1 MGTVVDQL
9 NHLNETKD
17 LIKNAI
23 ITKGVAVADE
33 DTFRSY
39 HEKILAISSGSS
51 KQARYNAAAVFYD
64 IDGTVLYDY
73 TKEELN
79 NLTELPP
86 TPVKQLPHRFQS
98 GIADDS
104 ISSNWTHTLSEI
116 KEYVNKYSYID
127 VGTIYECYKSTIIA
141 FYIPEEFTEGV
152 TMTFSAEIY
161 SPDPYG
167 VPPTYK
173 YFRFGWYHEG
183 NEEDEDEDE
192 KVVRSTGKADYWT
205 TARISKV
212 LTPGMHYL
220 SIYPVSNSAGNEAIG
235 ETFSQ
240 HNIKLSGTNCRN
252 FIKWASIGICVS
264 DLGNVFKNSSL
275 EYIYLN
281 NYTASLPSRP
291 FLATLKNSFG
301 PNLKHLVVPSYMS
314 IESDAFYGYKSLEHM
329 IMNPQTPQGVVLE
342 NLPLKSLS
350 IPTKA
355 YLSDYGLRNS
365 SSLTRLSIPES
376 SSTLN
381 TWQLYGLTSLRYLKF
396 PKTITN
402 IESECA
408 NFIDVILLDFSDH
421 ETIPSIYENPFGTL
435 NSGSKILVPNSL
447 LTEWKASWSEYADN
461 IVGV

>member
-39 HEKILAISSGSS
+39 PDKILAISSGSS

-86 TPVKQLPHRFQS
+86 TPSKQLPHRFQS
-98 GIADDS
+98 GIADDP
-104 ISSNWTHTLSEI
+104 ISSSWTHTLSEI

-127 VGTIYECYKSTIIA
+127 VGAIYECYKSTIIA

-152 TMTFSAEIY
+152 TMTFSTEIY
-161 SPDPYG
+161 SPDPG
-167 VPPTYK
+167 TLFK
-173 YFRFGWYHEG
+173 YFRVGWYHEG
-183 NEEDEDEDE
+183 NKEDENEED
-192 KVVRSTGKADYWT
+192 KKILVSGKSAAWTSTY
-205 TARISKV
+205 ISKL

-220 SIYPVSNSAGNEAIG
+220 SIYPVSDSTGLEGMG

-240 HNIKLSGTNCRN
+240 HGIKLSGTNCSN

-291 FLATLKNSFG
+291 FLVTLKNSFG

-381 TWQLYGLTSLRYLKF
+381 MWQLYGLTSLRYLKF

-408 NFIDVILLDFSDH
+408 NFTDVILLDFSDH
-421 ETIPSIYENPFGTL
+421 EVIPSIDENPFGTL
-435 NSGSKILVPNSL
+435 NSDSKILVPNNL
-447 LTEWKASWSEYADN
+447 LTNWMESWSEYADN